1 MVRFVKYIAVV
12 CLAFIFVPFASVN
25 AADINCKRTSS
36 DTTGFK
42 NYSAM
47 ESWFPK
53 NVSFDASLFSDKPNS
68 TSMIAKQGSINI
80 TLLKNGKLMAQIDG
94 QAGYRQAA
102 AGRYKCDKNPSE
114 IKLAL
119 NAQVSSPNASLSTEG
134 VGSESNNTNLASA
147 YQNISDKLPSVILS
161 FHNLLSLKI

>member
-1 MVRFVKYIAVV
+1 MIKLFRCIAVV
-12 CLAFIFVPFASVN
+12 CFALILVPLASVN

-53 NVSFDASLFSDKPNS
+53 NVSFDASIFSKKPNS

-80 TLLKNGKLMAQIDG
+80 TLLKNGKLLAQIDG
-94 QAGYRQAA
+94 QSGYKNTAP
-102 AGRYKCDKNPSE
+102 GRYKCDISARDIE
-114 IKLAL
+114 VLA
-119 NAQVSSPNASLSTEG
+119 
-134 VGSESNNTNLASA
+134 NN
-147 YQNISDKLPSVILS
+147 QNHQIGGK
-161 FHNLLSLKI
+161 